1 MTKVYPA
8 PPKDVE
14 IITED
19 NENLESAWHRSEM
32 NLLIDLVQHWWR
44 HRDDFYVGGNM
55 FIYYSDEV
63 PPPVRGP
70 DFFLVEGVDGSKER
84 EAWLVWEEGKLPDLI
99 IELLSPRTMREDLH
113 IKKEL
118 YAKVFETREYYCFDR
133 KRRLLMGWR
142 LEGGDYVPIEPN
154 ERGWLWSEVL
164 GLWLGIWEGR
174 FQRIGGVWLRFYTPE
189 GELVPHPVEEAQQLL
204 DQERQRAE
212 AERQRAEAE
221 RQRAEQAERIAEA
234 ERQRAEQLERQLQQL
249 QRRVHKPDSEAE

>member
-1 MTKVYPA
+1 MAKIYPA

-19 NENLESAWHRSEM
+19 NENLESAWHQSEM

-44 HRDDFYVGGNM
+44 HRHDFYVGGNM

-99 IELLSPRTMREDLH
+99 IELLSPRTIREDLGV
-113 IKKEL
+113 KKEL
-118 YAKVFETREYYCFDR
+118 YAKVFETHEYYCFDR
-133 KRRLLMGWR
+133 KRQLLLGWR
-142 LEGGDYVPIEPN
+142 LENGEYVPIEPN

-164 GLWLGIWEGR
+164 GLWLGTWEGR

-189 GELVPHPVEEAQQLL
+189 GELVLHPIEEAQQQL
-204 DQERQRAE
+204 EH
-212 AERQRAEAE
+212 E
-221 RQRAEQAERIAEA
+221 RQRAEQAMRQAEA
-234 ERQRAEQLERQLQQL
+234 ERQAREALGQQLEQLRRQL
-249 QRRVHKPDSEAE
+249 RKRNPNAE

>member
-1 MTKVYPA
+1 MAKVYPA

-19 NENLESAWHRSEM
+19 NETLESAWHRSEM

-63 PPPVRGP
+63 PPPVLGP

-99 IELLSPRTMREDLH
+99 VELLSPRTMREDLQV
-113 IKKEL
+113 KKEL
-118 YAKVFETREYYCFDR
+118 YAKVFGTREYYCFDR
-133 KRRLLMGWR
+133 KRRLLLGWR
-142 LEGGDYVPIEPN
+142 LEGEEYVSIEPN

-174 FQRIGGVWLRFYTPE
+174 FQRIDGVWLRFYTPD
-189 GELVPHPVEEAQQLL
+189 GELVPHPVEEALAML
-204 DQERQRAE
+204 EQERQRAE
-212 AERQRAEAE
+212 AEHQRAEIERQRAEAE
-221 RQRAEQAERIAEA
+221 RQRAEQ
-234 ERQRAEQLERQLQQL
+234 LERELQQL
-249 QRRVHKPDSEAE
+249 RRRLRRRNSETQ